1 MDKTDTALSALIA
14 LSETNGRI
22 RWLLNAL
29 IEGTI
34 DSKWAKQ
41 RLDEIDQENQ
51 AIRAAREKNT

>member
-14 LSETNGRI
+14 LSETHGRI

-34 DSKWAKQ
+34 DGKWAKQ

-51 AIRAAREKNT
+51 AIRSAREKNT